1 MSEYMERH
9 TVSRMIGS
17 PPGYVGYDDG
27 GTLAEKIRRKPYQ
40 VVLLDEVEKA
50 HPDVLN
56 VLLQALEDGRLTDG
70 QGRTADFRHAILIMT
85 SNLGAE
91 ALLALGED
99 EPVGHARD
107 EVMDAVRR
115 AFRPEFLNRL
125 DDVLVF
131 GRLSRD
137 EMARIVDIQLAR
149 VNERLAERGLTL
161 IADKPARERLA
172 QLGWDPAFGA
182 RPLKRAIQGL
192 VEDPIAERLL
202 DGPTD
207 HGAEEGEI
215 RVLTLSVTDGRLAL
229 DSEIVE
235 DDRPQGFKAPER
247 PPIGFALAPAGGAS
261 GSAAVH

>member
-1 MSEYMERH
+1 EFLFDDENAVTRLDMSEYMERH

-27 GTLAEKIRRKPYQ
+27 GTLAERIRRKPYQ

-56 VLLQALEDGRLTDG
+56 VLLQA
-70 QGRTADFRHAILIMT
+70 M
-85 SNLGAE
+85 
-91 ALLALGED
+91 GED
-99 EPVGHARD
+99 EPVSHARD

-131 GRLSRD
+131 GRLGRE

-149 VNERLAERGLTL
+149 VNERLAERGLSL
-161 IADKPARERLA
+161 VADEAASRRLA
-172 QLGWDPAFGA
+172 DLGWDPAFGA

-192 VEDPIAERLL
+192 VEDPISERLL
-202 DGPTD
+202 DM
-207 HGAEEGEI
+207 AEDAGE
-215 RVLTLSVTDGRLAL
+215 RRTLSLTVIDGRLAL
-229 DSEIVE
+229 DGESVE
-235 DDRPQGFKAPER
+235 DDRPQGF
-247 PPIGFALAPAGGAS
+247 
-261 GSAAVH
+261 